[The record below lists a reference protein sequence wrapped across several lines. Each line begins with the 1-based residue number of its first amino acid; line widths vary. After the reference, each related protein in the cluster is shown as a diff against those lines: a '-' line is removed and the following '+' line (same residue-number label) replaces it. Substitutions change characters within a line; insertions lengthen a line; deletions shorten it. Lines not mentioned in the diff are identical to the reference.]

1 MNTSSDNTIS
11 LNPTY
16 LPGVRT
22 KACLL
27 ISSSV
32 TDDGYRIVG
41 GDDKYREYVTEFLD
55 FMKSEDV
62 FANAASCMQI
72 YGEAFIEIIYKKKG
86 SIPAT
91 DLKSIKEKDRF
102 KKEISGIR
110 VINPKNML
118 IVRDSLGKYIKY
130 KTDEGIKTI
139 AYAQVAYDIATTFGH
154 VLSSPEDIKKL
165 TNYKGSYVLFEP
177 EEMLHLKF
185 GEIGDAGYGLS
196 PVYALRNT
204 SYQRRQMD
212 SI

>member
-1 MNTSSDNTIS
+1 
-11 LNPTY
+11 
-16 LPGVRT
+16 
-22 KACLL
+22 
-27 ISSSV
+27 
-32 TDDGYRIVG
+32 
-41 GDDKYREYVTEFLD
+41 
-55 FMKSEDV
+55 
-62 FANAASCMQI
+62 MQI

-165 TNYKGSYVLFEP
+165 TEAYYTVLKEISNRGNIPIISDIHEKIAGVVYSNGGVYKPSGAGGGDIGIAFSDSKETIENVKHRLA
-177 EEMLHLKF
+177 LNHIKTLDLKITNKGF
-185 GEIGDAGYGLS
+185 HFS
-196 PVYALRNT
+196 
-204 SYQRRQMD
+204 
-212 SI
+212 